1 MQRIQNPL
9 LWPALHFLIMGE
21 IDILQV
27 ATGDLDRIY
36 MLVPLVDGIYIAQG
50 GVYSYYEFSPH
61 RDRQVDDESWRL
73 MLIHSP
79 PDRPDWVEKSL
90 LSDGTAVD
98 VLAYRIGDVYRVL
111 PDAGMLQLRS
121 SPFRD
126 AGVVQLAVPGEYLE
140 IVSGPVKANGLE
152 WWEVRLSRDLSDTF
166 QGWIVENQDWI
177 ERAWKR

>member
-1 MQRIQNPL
+1 
-9 LWPALHFLIMGE
+9 
-21 IDILQV
+21 
-27 ATGDLDRIY
+27 
-36 MLVPLVDGIYIAQG
+36 
-50 GVYSYYEFSPH
+50 
-61 RDRQVDDESWRL
+61 

-79 PDRPDWVEKSL
+79 PDRPAWVEKSL

-121 SPFRD
+121 SPYRD
-126 AGVVQLAVPGEYLE
+126 ARVVQLAVAGEYLE
-140 IVSGPVKANGLE
+140 IVSGPVQANGLE
-152 WWEVRLSRDLSDTF
+152 WWEVRLSRDSSGPV